1 MGTDKEVILFEGIP
15 HPVKCDKIRYYEDKR
30 FTSRLLPKA
39 DVPTLSIKESHMIS
53 GKKVLGAAA
62 VAGLAMSAAAFGQH
76 ASAGDAPVPAQEK
89 VNVRGSDK
97 SAASVVTQFAGYLT
111 TLRNPEDITK
121 EGLERGTSVP
131 LGPIDSGARYRSD
144 ELGGGWHYF
153 VEYFSGTKTIERNAA
168 LEFVNEHDE
177 YANMSPV
184 CGTDANEVR
193 KALKQA
199 GYEERESVGEI
210 GNFLGW
216 EYIRNNI
223 LISLVPQATVDG
235 DGKAHLCVR
244 SIRTTG

>member
-1 MGTDKEVILFEGIP
+1 
-15 HPVKCDKIRYYEDKR
+15 
-30 FTSRLLPKA
+30 
-39 DVPTLSIKESHMIS
+39 MIS

-62 VAGLAMSAAAFGQH
+62 MAGLAIS
-76 ASAGDAPVPAQEK
+76 ASASPRAPAANMPVKAQEHAGT
-89 VNVRGSDK
+89 RGPNQPA
-97 SAASVVTQFAGYLT
+97 SAVVARFAGYLT
-111 TLRNPEDITK
+111 TLQTPSDITR
-121 EGLERGTSVP
+121 EGVEHGTS
-131 LGPIDSGARYRSD
+131 LQLSSIDSGARYRSS

-153 VEYFSGTKTIERNAA
+153 VEYFSGTKTVERNVT

-184 CGTDANEVR
+184 CGTDANAVR
-193 KALKQA
+193 KVLKQA

-223 LISLVPQATVDG
+223 LISLVPQATAGG
-235 DGKAHLCVR
+235 DGESHLCIR